1 MELVPLS
8 TPSRR
13 MAGLFLAIA
22 AAVLASCSLF
32 TEEGRGVRNDS
43 DATVI
48 ARVVGTKATAEF
60 EIRPHEARKLPTDST
75 LGTVT
80 RLILFN
86 DACQPRL
93 LAIFSRSA
101 DENAW
106 LPGGFWTV
114 TETDVEEYP
123 DLPMGWPP
131 AGATAA
137 CAAAPEPTE

>member
-1 MELVPLS
+1 MELVPRLS
-8 TPSRR
+8 TSPRR
-13 MAGLFLAIA
+13 KAGLFLAIA

-43 DATVI
+43 DVTVI

-60 EIRPHEARKLPTDST
+60 EIRPHEARKLPDST

-80 RLILFN
+80 RLILFD

-93 LAIFSRSA
+93 TAIFSRSA

-106 LPGGFWTV
+106 LPGGF
-114 TETDVEEYP
+114 
-123 DLPMGWPP
+123 
-131 AGATAA
+131 
-137 CAAAPEPTE
+137 